1 MLFIVVTAPVFQFD
15 KSWLNTDARSNT
27 AKASVQQEGKRENPQ
42 QQQEN
47 SKKVRQKNL
56 CENCDHNMKLELF
69 YIKNHE
75 ATQREGESVHLLLS
89 IVVTAPVF
97 HFDTSWLNSNAL

>member
-1 MLFIVVTAPVFQFD
+1 MLFIVVTATVFQFD
-15 KSWLNTDARSNT
+15 KSWLNTDACSNT
-27 AKASVQQEGKRENPQ
+27 AKASVQQERKREK
-42 QQQEN
+42 QQEN

-56 CENCDHNMKLELF
+56 GENCDHNMKLELF

-75 ATQREGESVHLLLS
+75 ATQREGESVHLLCS

-97 HFDTSWLNSNAL
+97 HFDTSWLNANAL